1 VPTTTT
7 KSLFSLAAAL
17 LLAAVAPAQA
27 ARADEE
33 GSPGADEAPRGAL
46 RGSVPAA
53 KSGEPVLVFL
63 KDVPGDYSPRV
74 KTVDIKSGQLQPR
87 VVGVALGDTVK
98 FVNLDGQA
106 HTISS
111 PESGTELGLLER
123 GDARGQLFLRAGA
136 YPVRCAIHRELLGW
150 IFVGPNPYSA
160 LADKGGN
167 YEIRDVPG
175 GKFAVGTWSPGTGK
189 GSDAGVAGD
198 AGPVEV
204 AGAPASAPASGTTP
218 AAKPA
223 APKPAPKPA
232 APKAE
237 TGTIR
242 GVVAAEPAKFLD
254 ETVVYLKKVPGNFPI
269 RKQIMDQRKMK
280 FIPHVVP
287 VIVGETVHFL
297 NNDGIVHN
305 VYTNDGEGYNL
316 GMFKDGEERP
326 YTFKREGAYTQLC
339 NIHPDMVA
347 YVFVSQNPY
356 YSVVDGK
363 GNYEIRNVPPG
374 TYTLSI
380 WNSHLNGAEKQVTV
394 ERGGAAEVGFTLRR

>member
-1 VPTTTT
+1 MSISNTW
-7 KSLFSLAAAL
+7 SLTRLAAAL
-17 LLAAVAPAQA
+17 LLAAVSPTL

-33 GSPGADEAPRGAL
+33 AAPAEEAHGSLKGTV
-46 RGSVPAA
+46 SVGKAT
-53 KSGEPVLVFL
+53 EPVLVFL

-74 KTVDIKSGQLQPR
+74 KAVDIRSGQLSPR

-106 HTISS
+106 HTVSS
-111 PESGTELGLLER
+111 TEGGIELGLLEK
-123 GDARGQLFLRAGA
+123 GDARGQLFLRSGA
-136 YPVRCAIHRELLGW
+136 YPIRCAIHRELLGW
-150 IFVGPNPYSA
+150 IFVGPNPYST
-160 LADKGGN
+160 LADKSGA
-167 YEIRDVPG
+167 YELRDVPP
-175 GKFAVGTWSPGTGK
+175 GKFAVGTWTPSK
-189 GSDAGVAGD
+189 GSEAGVAGD

-204 AGAPASAPASGTTP
+204 AASASTPSAPTP

-223 APKPAPKPA
+223 AKPTAKPVVA
-232 APKAE
+232 EKPKAE
-237 TGTIR
+237 TGAIR
-242 GVVAAEPAKFLD
+242 GTVTAEPAKFLS
-254 ETVVYLKKVPGNFPI
+254 ETVVYLKQVSGNFPL
-269 RKQIMDQRKMK
+269 RRQIMDQRKML

-326 YTFKREGAYTQLC
+326 YTFKKQGAYTQLC

-356 YSVVDGK
+356 YSTVDSK

-380 WNSHLNGAEKQVTV
+380 WNSHLNGSEKQITV
-394 ERGGAAEVGFTLRR
+394 ERGGSTDASFTLRR